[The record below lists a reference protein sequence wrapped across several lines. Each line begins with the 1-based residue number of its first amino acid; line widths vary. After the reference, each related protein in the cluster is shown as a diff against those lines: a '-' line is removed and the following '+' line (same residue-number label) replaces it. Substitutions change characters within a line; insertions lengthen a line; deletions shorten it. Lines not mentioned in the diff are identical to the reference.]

1 MKRTAKLLIAVVG
14 VTASVTAVA
23 VAASS
28 PTVST
33 GAATKIANNSAVIT
47 GAINPNGNHTT
58 YTFAY
63 GPTTALGSTTPL
75 RSAGGGTK
83 ALPVSHTIAGLYPG
97 TQYFYQLSATNKSG
111 VGVGTMRSFTTTGH
125 ALLVPTTGPAV
136 NVGQTQAT
144 PTGSVDP
151 NGVAVTVTIQYGLT
165 ASYGYQTFGQSL
177 PAGNLSVP
185 VSAVLTGLSP
195 GKLFHYRV
203 AVFRGG
209 LSNYG
214 ADGTFFTYP
223 SFRRTPR
230 MSTRTSP
237 SHLTTKPYVF
247 TTSGSLAGASFVPSS
262 LRCTGTVG
270 IRYYDGKRQV
280 ADALAPVGPDCK
292 FSTPVPF
299 KRLIKGGPAALR
311 VAIHY
316 RGNGYLKPADRTDH
330 VTLG

>member
-33 GAATKIANNSAVIT
+33 GPATKVVDNSAVLT
-47 GAINPNGNHTT
+47 GAVNPNGNHTT
-58 YTFAY
+58 YSFAY
-63 GPTTALGSTTPL
+63 GPTAALGATTAP
-75 RSAGGGTK
+75 RSAGGGSK
-83 ALPVSHTIAGLYPG
+83 ALAVSRTIAGLNPG
-97 TQYFYQLSATNKSG
+97 TRYFYQLSATNKSG
-111 VGVGTMRSFTTTGH
+111 SGTGTMRSFTTTGH
-125 ALLVPTTGPAV
+125 ALLIPTTGPAV

-144 PTGSVDP
+144 PTGSVNP
-151 NGVAVTVTIQYGLT
+151 NGTPVTVTIQYGLT
-165 ASYGYQTFGQSL
+165 ATYGYQTFGQLL
-177 PAGNLSVP
+177 PAGSTPVP
-185 VSAVLTGLSP
+185 VAAVLTGLAP

-203 AVFRGG
+203 AVFRGTY
-209 LSNYG
+209 SNFG
-214 ADGTFFTYP
+214 ADATFFTYP

-237 SHLTTKPYVF
+237 RHLTNKPYVF

-270 IRYYDGKRQV
+270 IRYYHGKRQV
-280 ADALAPVGPDCK
+280 ADALAPVGPDCR

-299 KRLIKGGPAALR
+299 KRLIKGGPAALT